1 MKKSRRMPRH
11 AEITEYAEKVTIAFL
26 YIILLLAIILF
37 VTEALP
43 MDMVSILMLLTLALA
58 GIVTPAEAFLGFSD
72 PVIVTLTSFFVI
84 SAALFNTGVVEAIGQ
99 RLHRI
104 AGESDSKLLIVTML
118 TASSIAAFMSN
129 VVTTAVLM
137 PGVIAIAKRLKKPA
151 SMFLMPL
158 AFGAVLGGKCTLA
171 GSPTNLAVS
180 GLLPKY
186 GLEPFALF
194 EFAPIGVPLVIT
206 GALYMILLG
215 SRLLPSRGNGQQEER
230 PEKDYLTELVVL
242 AGSPLNH
249 RTLAEADFRGRY
261 ELHIIGIVR
270 EGERLLPHGDAVL
283 RSGDLLLVSGKP
295 DKILSIKESQGL
307 GIKSDTMS
315 DQGAYPGG
323 ATTAANAQ
331 TDERDGAETVI
342 VEAILAPNSTF
353 TDRTLRRIHFRSR
366 YGADVLAIYR
376 HNQALYENLEDI
388 QLKVGDILLV
398 QGSRRRIN
406 SLREDPNF
414 LALDDVQHT
423 PLKKHKAV
431 WAVAIF
437 IATAVTAGLNL
448 APLALVALS
457 GATAMLLAGCIT
469 AREAY
474 ARVEWPII
482 VLIAATLPMGLAMEK
497 TGAAKLAAQY
507 VTQYL
512 GNYGPIVVMGGFF
525 LFAVAL
531 TQTMV
536 NAAVALLLTPIAIN
550 VAQQLQVNPRAFA
563 MTIAIAASTSFATP
577 LEPACAIV
585 YGPGRYR
592 FADYVRVGGIL
603 TICVM
608 IVTLLVIPVFWP
620 LR

>member
-1 MKKSRRMPRH
+1 V
-11 AEITEYAEKVTIAFL
+11 AIAFVF
-26 YIILLLAIILF
+26 IILLIAIILF

-43 MDMVSILMLLTLALA
+43 MEMVAILMMLSLTLG
-58 GIVTPAEAFLGFSD
+58 GIITPAEAFQGFGD
-72 PVIVTLTSFFVI
+72 PVIITLTSFFVI
-84 SAALFNTGVVEAIGQ
+84 SAALFNTGVVEAIG
-99 RLHRI
+99 HRI
-104 AGESDSKLLIVTML
+104 HRLAGDGETKLLVIMML

-137 PGVIAIAKRLKKPA
+137 PGVIAIAKRIKAPA

-171 GSPTNLAVS
+171 GSPTNLAVN
-180 GLLPKY
+180 GLLSKY
-186 GLEPFALF
+186 GLEPLGLF
-194 EFAPIGVPLVIT
+194 GFAPIGIPLVIT
-206 GALYMILLG
+206 GILYMVLLG
-215 SRLLPSRGNGQQEER
+215 SRLLPWRMNGLGAEGR
-230 PEKDYLTELVVL
+230 AEKDYLTELVVPPH
-242 AGSPLNH
+242 SPLIS
-249 RTLAEADFRGRY
+249 RTLAEADFRGKY

-270 EGERLLPHGDAVL
+270 GGERVLPYGEAILRPGDV
-283 RSGDLLLVSGKP
+283 LLVRGKP

-307 GIKSDTMS
+307 DIKSDTMS
-315 DQGAYPGG
+315 VHESQAGAAPY
-323 ATTAANAQ
+323 
-331 TDERDGAETVI
+331 DGRHDGREDAEMAI
-342 VEAILAPNSTF
+342 VEAIIAPNSTF
-353 TDRTLRRIHFRSR
+353 VGRTLRRIHFRSR

-376 HNQALYENLEDI
+376 HDQALYENLEDI
-388 QLKVGDILLV
+388 ELKVGDMLLI
-398 QGSRRRIN
+398 QGRRRRIN

-414 LALDDVQHT
+414 LTLDDVRHT
-423 PLKKHKAV
+423 PLRKNKAA

-437 IATAVTAGLNL
+437 IGVAVTAALNL
-448 APLALVALS
+448 APLALCSLA

-474 ARVEWPII
+474 ARVHWPII

-507 VTQYL
+507 VTRHL
-512 GNYGPIVVMGGFF
+512 GGYGPVVVMGGFF
-525 LFAVAL
+525 IFAVAL

-536 NAAVALLLTPIAIN
+536 NAAAALLLTPIAIN
-550 VAQQLQVNPRAFA
+550 VAQQLHVNPRAFA
-563 MTIAIAASTSFATP
+563 ITIAIAASTSFATP

-592 FADYVRVGGIL
+592 FSDYVRVGGIL

-608 IVTLLVIPVFWP
+608 AVTLLVIPIFWP

>member
-1 MKKSRRMPRH
+1 
-11 AEITEYAEKVTIAFL
+11 VTVAFV
-26 YIILLLAIILF
+26 YIILLLAIFLF

-43 MDMVSILMLLTLALA
+43 MDMVAVLMLLTLALA
-58 GIVTPAEAFLGFSD
+58 GIVTPAEAFVGFSD
-72 PVIVTLTSFFVI
+72 PVIITLTSFFVI
-84 SAALFNTGVVEAIGQ
+84 SAALFNTGVIEAIGH

-104 AGESDSKLLIVTML
+104 AGESELRLLAVIML

-137 PGVIAIAKRLKKPA
+137 PGVIAIAKRLKQPA
-151 SMFLMPL
+151 SIFLMPL
-158 AFGAVLGGKCTLA
+158 AFAAVLGGKCTLA
-171 GSPTNLAVS
+171 GSPTNLAVN

-215 SRLLPSRGNGQQEER
+215 SRLLPKRGNGQAPEER

-242 AGSPLNH
+242 PGSPLNA
-249 RTLAEADFRGRY
+249 RTLAEADFRGKY
-261 ELHIIGIVR
+261 QLHIIGIVR
-270 EGERLLPHGDAVL
+270 DGERVLPHGDAVL
-283 RSGDLLLVSGKP
+283 RPGDLLLVSGKP
-295 DKILSIKESQGL
+295 DKILSIKDSQGL
-307 GIKSDTMS
+307 DIKSDTMS
-315 DQGAYPGG
+315 DQGG
-323 ATTAANAQ
+323 ATTAQMAM
-331 TDERDGAETVI
+331 RDGRDDAETVI

-388 QLKVGDILLV
+388 QLKVGDILLI
-398 QGSRRRIN
+398 QGRRRRIN

-536 NAAVALLLTPIAIN
+536 NAAAALLLTPIAIN

-563 MTIAIAASTSFATP
+563 MSIAIAASTSFATP

-592 FADYVRVGGIL
+592 FADYARVGGIL

-608 IVTLLVIPVFWP
+608 IVTLLVIPIFWP

>member
-1 MKKSRRMPRH
+1 V
-11 AEITEYAEKVTIAFL
+11 AIAFVF
-26 YIILLLAIILF
+26 IILLIAIILF

-43 MDMVSILMLLTLALA
+43 MDMVAILMLLAMTL
-58 GIVTPAEAFLGFSD
+58 GGVITPAEAFLGFGD
-72 PVIVTLTSFFVI
+72 PVIITLTSFFII
-84 SAALFNTGVVEAIGQ
+84 STALFNTGVVEAIGH
-99 RLHRI
+99 RLHRL
-104 AGESDSKLLIVTML
+104 AGESEIRMLVVTML

-137 PGVIAIAKRLKKPA
+137 PGVIAIAKRIKAPA

-171 GSPTNLAVS
+171 GSPTNLAVN
-180 GLLPKY
+180 GLMPRY
-186 GLEPFALF
+186 GLAPFGLF
-194 EFAPIGVPLVIT
+194 EFAPIGIPIVIT
-206 GALYMILLG
+206 GVLYMVMIG
-215 SRLLPSRGNGQQEER
+215 SHLLPRRMNGLGAEAR
-230 PEKDYLTELVVL
+230 AEKDYLTELVVPPN
-242 AGSPLNH
+242 SPLID
-249 RTLAEADFRGRY
+249 RTLAEADFRGKY

-270 EGERLLPHGDAVL
+270 RGDRVLPHGEAIL
-283 RSGDLLLVSGKP
+283 LPGDVLLVRGKP

-307 GIKSDTMS
+307 DIKSDTMS
-315 DQGAYPGG
+315 VHEAHAFAQRREGG
-323 ATTAANAQ
+323 S
-331 TDERDGAETVI
+331 DGKEDADMAI
-342 VEAILAPNSTF
+342 VEAIIAPNSTF
-353 TDRTLRRIHFRSR
+353 VGRTLRQIHFRSR

-376 HNQALYENLEDI
+376 HDQALYENLEDI
-388 QLKVGDILLV
+388 QMRVGDMLLI
-398 QGSRRRIN
+398 QGRHRRIN

-414 LALDDVQHT
+414 LTLDDVPHT
-423 PLKKHKAV
+423 PLRQNKAA

-437 IATAVTAGLNL
+437 AGVAVTAGLNL
-448 APLALVALS
+448 APLALCSLA
-457 GATAMLLAGCIT
+457 GAASMLLAGCIT

-474 ARVEWPII
+474 ARVNWPII

-497 TGAAKLAAQY
+497 TGAAKLVAQY
-507 VTQYL
+507 VTLLL
-512 GNYGPIVVMGGFF
+512 GNYGPVVVMGGFF

-536 NAAVALLLTPIAIN
+536 NAAAALLLTPIAIN
-550 VAQQLQVNPRAFA
+550 VAQQLHVNPRPFA

-592 FADYVRVGGIL
+592 FADYIRVGGIL

-608 IVTLLVIPVFWP
+608 AVTLLVIPIFWP

>member
-1 MKKSRRMPRH
+1 MRDRNYC
-11 AEITEYAEKVTIAFL
+11 AIKVTIAFVF
-26 YIILLLAIILF
+26 IILLIAIILF

-43 MDMVSILMLLTLALA
+43 MDMVAILMLLSLAV
-58 GIVTPAEAFLGFSD
+58 GRVITPAEAFLGFGD
-72 PVIVTLTSFFVI
+72 PVIITLTSFFVI
-84 SAALFNTGVVEAIGQ
+84 SAALFNTGVIEAIGH
-99 RLHRI
+99 RLHRL
-104 AGESDSKLLIVTML
+104 AGDGESRLLIVMML

-137 PGVIAIAKRLKKPA
+137 PGVIAIAKRLKTPA
-151 SMFLMPL
+151 SIFLMPL

-171 GSPTNLAVS
+171 GSPTNLAVN

-186 GLEPFALF
+186 GLKPFGLF
-194 EFAPIGVPLVIT
+194 EFAPIGVPIVIT
-206 GALYMILLG
+206 GVLYMALLG
-215 SRLLPSRGNGQQEER
+215 SRLLPRRLNGLAAEGR
-230 PEKDYLTELVVL
+230 AEKDYLTELVVL
-242 AGSPLNH
+242 PDSPLIA
-249 RTLAEADFRGRY
+249 RTLAEADFRGKYDLR
-261 ELHIIGIVR
+261 IIGIVHG
-270 EGERLLPHGDAVL
+270 GERVLPHGEAVL
-283 RSGDLLLVSGKP
+283 RPGDILLVSGKP

-315 DQGAYPGG
+315 DQVAYPGG
-323 ATTAANAQ
+323 VATAR
-331 TDERDGAETVI
+331 TDGRDDSEPVI

-388 QLKVGDILLV
+388 QLKVGDMLLI
-398 QGSRRRIN
+398 QGRRRRIN

-414 LALDDVQHT
+414 LTLDDVRHT
-423 PLKKHKAV
+423 PLRKNKAA

-437 IATAVTAGLNL
+437 IGVAVTAGLNL
-448 APLALVALS
+448 APLALCSLA
-457 GATAMLLAGCIT
+457 GAAAMLLAGCIT

-482 VLIAATLPMGLAMEK
+482 VLIAATLPLGLAMEK
-497 TGAAKLAAQY
+497 TGAARLAAQH
-507 VTQYL
+507 VTRYL
-512 GNYGPIVVMGGFF
+512 GDYGPIVVMGGFF

-536 NAAVALLLTPIAIN
+536 NAAAALLLTPIAIN
-550 VAQQLQVNPRAFA
+550 VAQQLHVNPRAFA

-603 TICVM
+603 TVCVM
-608 IVTLLVIPVFWP
+608 AVTLLVIPIFWP
-620 LR
+620 L

>member
-1 MKKSRRMPRH
+1 
-11 AEITEYAEKVTIAFL
+11 
-26 YIILLLAIILF
+26 
-37 VTEALP
+37 LP
-43 MDMVSILMLLTLALA
+43 MDMVAILMLLALALG
-58 GIVTPAEAFLGFSD
+58 GIITPAEAFLGFGD
-72 PVIVTLTSFFVI
+72 PVIITLTSFFVI
-84 SAALFNTGVVEAIGQ
+84 SAALFNTGVVEAIGH
-99 RLHRI
+99 RLHRM
-104 AGESDSKLLIVTML
+104 AGDGETRLLVITML

-129 VVTTAVLM
+129 VVTTAVLL
-137 PGVIAIAKRLKKPA
+137 PGVIAIAKRLKTPA

-171 GSPTNLAVS
+171 GSPTNLAVN

-194 EFAPIGVPLVIT
+194 EFAPIGVPIVIT
-206 GALYMILLG
+206 GVLYMALLG
-215 SRLLPSRGNGQQEER
+215 SRLLPRRANGLAEEER
-230 PEKDYLTELVVL
+230 AEKDYLTELVVL
-242 AGSPLNH
+242 PNSPLIA
-249 RTLAEADFRGRY
+249 RTLAEADFRGKY

-270 EGERLLPHGDAVL
+270 DGERVLPHGEAIL
-283 RSGDLLLVSGKP
+283 RPGDMLLVRGKP
-295 DKILSIKESQGL
+295 DKILSIQESQGL
-307 GIKSDTMS
+307 DIKSDTMS
-315 DQGAYPGG
+315 VQEALSPRQPLPDGG
-323 ATTAANAQ
+323 ADAKMA
-331 TDERDGAETVI
+331 I
-342 VEAILAPNSTF
+342 VEAIIAPNSTF
-353 TDRTLRRIHFRSR
+353 VGRTLRRIHFRSR

-388 QLKVGDILLV
+388 QLRVGDMLLI
-398 QGSRRRIN
+398 QGRRRRIN

-414 LALDDVQHT
+414 LTLDDVPHT
-423 PLKKHKAV
+423 PLRKNKAA

-437 IATAVTAGLNL
+437 IGVAATAGLNL
-448 APLALVALS
+448 APIALCSLA
-457 GATAMLLAGCIT
+457 GATAMLLAGCIA

-482 VLIAATLPMGLAMEK
+482 VLIAATLPMGMAMEK

-507 VTQYL
+507 VTRYL
-512 GNYGPIVVMGGFF
+512 GDYGPIMVMGGLF
-525 LFAVAL
+525 LFAIAL

-536 NAAVALLLTPIAIN
+536 NAAAALLLTPIAIN

-592 FADYVRVGGIL
+592 FIDYVRVGGIL

-608 IVTLLVIPVFWP
+608 AVTLLVIPIFWP

>member
-1 MKKSRRMPRH
+1 
-11 AEITEYAEKVTIAFL
+11 VTIAFVF
-26 YIILLLAIILF
+26 IILLIAIILF

-43 MDMVSILMLLTLALA
+43 VDMVAVMMLLALTL
-58 GIVTPAEAFLGFSD
+58 GRVITPAEAFHGFGD
-72 PVIVTLTSFFVI
+72 PVIITLTSFFVI
-84 SAALFNTGVVEAIGQ
+84 SAALFNTGVVEAIGH
-99 RLHRI
+99 RLHRL
-104 AGESDSKLLIVTML
+104 AGDGETKLLVIMML

-137 PGVIAIAKRLKKPA
+137 PGVIAIAKRLKTPA
-151 SMFLMPL
+151 SIFLMPL

-171 GSPTNLAVS
+171 GSPTNLAVN

-186 GLEPFALF
+186 GLEPFGLF
-194 EFAPIGVPLVIT
+194 EFAPIGVPIVIT
-206 GALYMILLG
+206 GVLYMVLLG
-215 SRLLPSRGNGQQEER
+215 SRLLPWRVNGLTAEGR
-230 PEKDYLTELVVL
+230 AEKDYLTELVVL
-242 AGSPLNH
+242 PDSPLIA
-249 RTLAEADFRGRY
+249 RTLAEADFRGKY
-261 ELHIIGIVR
+261 ELRLIGIVR
-270 EGERLLPHGDAVL
+270 DGERVLPHGEAIL
-283 RSGDLLLVSGKP
+283 RPGDMLLVRGKP

-315 DQGAYPGG
+315 VQEAQAGAAPP
-323 ATTAANAQ
+323 
-331 TDERDGAETVI
+331 DGREDVQMAI
-342 VEAILAPNSTF
+342 VEAIIAPNSTF
-353 TDRTLRRIHFRSR
+353 VGRTLRRIHFRSR

-388 QLKVGDILLV
+388 QLRVGDMLLI
-398 QGSRRRIN
+398 QGRRRRIN

-414 LALDDVQHT
+414 LTLDDVRHT
-423 PLKKHKAV
+423 PLRKNKAA

-437 IATAVTAGLNL
+437 IGVAATAGLNL
-448 APLALVALS
+448 APIALCSLA

-482 VLIAATLPMGLAMEK
+482 VLIAATLPMGVAMEK

-507 VTQYL
+507 VTRHL
-512 GNYGPIVVMGGFF
+512 GDYGPIMVMGGFF

-536 NAAVALLLTPIAIN
+536 NAAAALLLTPIAIN
-550 VAQQLQVNPRAFA
+550 VAQQLQANPRAFA
-563 MTIAIAASTSFATP
+563 MTIAIAASASFATP
-577 LEPACAIV
+577 IEPACAIV

-592 FADYVRVGGIL
+592 FADYIRVGGIL

-608 IVTLLVIPVFWP
+608 AVTLLVIPIFWP

>member
-1 MKKSRRMPRH
+1 V
-11 AEITEYAEKVTIAFL
+11 AIAFVF
-26 YIILLLAIILF
+26 IVLLLAIILF

-43 MDMVSILMLLTLALA
+43 MDMVAILALLSLA
-58 GIVTPAEAFLGFSD
+58 LGGVITPAEAFLGFGD
-72 PVIVTLTSFFVI
+72 PVIITLTSFFVI
-84 SAALFNTGVVEAIGQ
+84 SAALFNTGVVEAIGH
-99 RLHRI
+99 RLYRF
-104 AGESDSKLLIVTML
+104 AGDGDTKLLVIMML

-137 PGVIAIAKRLKKPA
+137 PGVIAIAKRLNAPA

-171 GSPTNLAVS
+171 GSPTNLAVN

-186 GLEPFALF
+186 GLEPFGLF
-194 EFAPIGVPLVIT
+194 EFAPIGFPLVLT
-206 GALYMILLG
+206 GVIYMVLLG
-215 SRLLPSRGNGQQEER
+215 SRLLPRRGNGLAAEGR
-230 PEKDYLTELVVL
+230 AEKDYLTELVVL
-242 AGSPLNH
+242 PDSPLIA
-249 RTLAEADFRGRY
+249 RTLAEADFRGKY
-261 ELHIIGIVR
+261 ELRIIGIVHG
-270 EGERLLPHGDAVL
+270 GERVLPHGEAVL
-283 RSGDLLLVSGKP
+283 LPGDVLLVRGKP
-295 DKILSIKESQGL
+295 DKILSIKESQAL
-307 GIKSDTMS
+307 EIKSDTMS
-315 DQGAYPGG
+315 VQE
-323 ATTAANAQ
+323 AQ
-331 TDERDGAETVI
+331 TDALPHDGRRDGRDVEMAI
-342 VEAILAPNSTF
+342 VEAIIAPNSTF
-353 TDRTLRRIHFRSR
+353 VGRSLRQIHFRSR

-376 HNQALYENLEDI
+376 HEQALYENLEDI
-388 QLKVGDILLV
+388 QLRVGDMLLI
-398 QGSRRRIN
+398 QGRRRRID

-414 LALDDVQHT
+414 LTLDDVPHT
-423 PLKKHKAV
+423 RLRKNKAA

-437 IATAVTAGLNL
+437 VGVAVTAGLNL
-448 APLALVALS
+448 APIALCSLA

-474 ARVEWPII
+474 ARVEWQVI
-482 VLIAATLPMGLAMEK
+482 VLIAATLPLGLAMEK
-497 TGAAKLAAQY
+497 TGAAKLAAQQ
-507 VTQYL
+507 VTRYL
-512 GNYGPIVVMGGFF
+512 GDYGPIVVMGGFF

-536 NAAVALLLTPIAIN
+536 NAAAALLLTPIAIN
-550 VAQQLQVNPRAFA
+550 VAQQLHVNPRAFA

-608 IVTLLVIPVFWP
+608 AVTLLVIPIFWP

>member
-1 MKKSRRMPRH
+1 
-11 AEITEYAEKVTIAFL
+11 VTIAFVF
-26 YIILLLAIILF
+26 IILLIAIILF

-43 MDMVSILMLLTLALA
+43 MDMVAILALLSLALA
-58 GIVTPAEAFLGFSD
+58 GVITPAEAFLGFGD
-72 PVIVTLTSFFVI
+72 PVIITLTSFFVI
-84 SAALFNTGVVEAIGQ
+84 SAALFNTGVVEAIGH
-99 RLHRI
+99 RLHRL
-104 AGESDSKLLIVTML
+104 AGDGETKLLVVMML

-137 PGVIAIAKRLKKPA
+137 PGVIAIAKRLRTPA

-171 GSPTNLAVS
+171 GSPTNLAVN

-186 GLEPFALF
+186 GLKPFGLF
-194 EFAPIGVPLVIT
+194 EFAPIGVPIVIT
-206 GALYMILLG
+206 GVLYMALLG
-215 SRLLPSRGNGQQEER
+215 SRLLPRRLNGLAAEGR
-230 PEKDYLTELVVL
+230 AEKDYLTELVVL
-242 AGSPLNH
+242 PDSPLIA
-249 RTLAEADFRGRY
+249 RTLAEADFRGKYDLR
-261 ELHIIGIVR
+261 IIGIVHG
-270 EGERLLPHGDAVL
+270 GERVLPHGEAVL
-283 RSGDLLLVSGKP
+283 RPGDVLLVRGKP

-315 DQGAYPGG
+315 FQETQTGAAPH
-323 ATTAANAQ
+323 
-331 TDERDGAETVI
+331 DGMPDGRPDGRPDSRKDTETVI
-342 VEAILAPNSTF
+342 VEAIIAPNSTF
-353 TDRTLRRIHFRSR
+353 VGRTLRQIHFRSR

-376 HNQALYENLEDI
+376 HDQALYENLEDI
-388 QLKVGDILLV
+388 QLRVGDMLLI
-398 QGSRRRIN
+398 QGRRRRVN

-414 LALDDVQHT
+414 LTLDDVPHT
-423 PLKKHKAV
+423 RLRKNKAA

-437 IATAVTAGLNL
+437 VGVAVTAGLNL
-448 APLALVALS
+448 APIALCSLA

-482 VLIAATLPMGLAMEK
+482 VLIAATLPLGVAMEK
-497 TGAAKLAAQY
+497 TGAARLAAQH
-507 VTQYL
+507 VTRHL
-512 GNYGPIVVMGGFF
+512 GDYGPVVVMGGFF

-536 NAAVALLLTPIAIN
+536 NAAAALLLTPIAIN
-550 VAQQLQVNPRAFA
+550 VAQQLHVNPRAFA
-563 MTIAIAASTSFATP
+563 MTIAIAASTSFTTP

-608 IVTLLVIPVFWP
+608 AVTLLVIPIFWP

>member
-1 MKKSRRMPRH
+1 M
-11 AEITEYAEKVTIAFL
+11 AIAFVF
-26 YIILLLAIILF
+26 IVLLIAIILF

-43 MDMVSILMLLTLALA
+43 MDMVAMLMLLSLAL
-58 GIVTPAEAFLGFSD
+58 GRVITPAEAFLGFGD
-72 PVIVTLTSFFVI
+72 PVIITLTSFFVI
-84 SAALFNTGVVEAIGQ
+84 SAALFNTGVVEAIGH
-99 RLHRI
+99 RLHRL
-104 AGESDSKLLIVTML
+104 AGDGETKLLVIMML

-137 PGVIAIAKRLKKPA
+137 PGVIAIAKRIKAPA

-171 GSPTNLAVS
+171 GSPTNLAVN

-186 GLEPFALF
+186 GLEPFGLF

-206 GALYMILLG
+206 GALYMALLG
-215 SRLLPSRGNGQQEER
+215 SRLLPRRVNGLAAEGR
-230 PEKDYLTELVVL
+230 AEKDYLTELVVPS
-242 AGSPLNH
+242 GSPLIA
-249 RTLAEADFRGRY
+249 RTLAEADFRGKY

-270 EGERLLPHGDAVL
+270 DGERVLPHGEAIL
-283 RSGDLLLVSGKP
+283 RPGDLLLVRGKP
-295 DKILSIKESQGL
+295 DKILSIKEGQGL
-307 GIKSDTMS
+307 EIKSDTMS
-315 DQGAYPGG
+315 DQEAQAGEAPRDGRYDGRGG
-323 ATTAANAQ
+323 AEMA
-331 TDERDGAETVI
+331 I
-342 VEAILAPNSTF
+342 VEAIIAPNSTF
-353 TDRTLRRIHFRSR
+353 VGRTLRQIHFRSR

-376 HNQALYENLEDI
+376 HDQELYENLEDI
-388 QLKVGDILLV
+388 QLRVGDMLLI
-398 QGSRRRIN
+398 QGRRRRIN

-414 LALDDVQHT
+414 LTLDDVPHT
-423 PLKKHKAV
+423 RLRKDKAA

-437 IATAVTAGLNL
+437 IGVAVTAGLNL
-448 APLALVALS
+448 APLALCSLA
-457 GATAMLLAGCIT
+457 GAAAMLLAGCIT
-469 AREAY
+469 ARQAY

-482 VLIAATLPMGLAMEK
+482 VLIAATLPTGVAMEK
-497 TGAAKLAAQY
+497 TGAAKLAAQH
-507 VTQYL
+507 VTRHL
-512 GNYGPIVVMGGFF
+512 GDFGPIVVMGGFF

-536 NAAVALLLTPIAIN
+536 NAAAALLLTPIAIN
-550 VAQQLQVNPRAFA
+550 VAQQLSVNPRAFA
-563 MTIAIAASTSFATP
+563 MAIAIGASTSFATP

-608 IVTLLVIPVFWP
+608 AVTLLVIPIFWP

>member
-1 MKKSRRMPRH
+1 
-11 AEITEYAEKVTIAFL
+11 VTIAFVF
-26 YIILLLAIILF
+26 IILLIAIILY

-43 MDMVSILMLLTLALA
+43 MDMVAILALLSLALA
-58 GIVTPAEAFLGFSD
+58 GVITPAEAFLGFGD
-72 PVIVTLTSFFVI
+72 PVIITLTSFFVI
-84 SAALFNTGVVEAIGQ
+84 SAALFNTGVVEAIGH
-99 RLHRI
+99 RLHRL
-104 AGESDSKLLIVTML
+104 AGDGETKLLVIMML

-137 PGVIAIAKRLKKPA
+137 PGVIAIAKRLKTPA

-171 GSPTNLAVS
+171 GSPTNLAVN

-194 EFAPIGVPLVIT
+194 EFAPVGVPIVIT
-206 GALYMILLG
+206 GVLYMVLLG
-215 SRLLPSRGNGQQEER
+215 SRLLPRRMNGRAAEGR
-230 PEKDYLTELVVL
+230 AEKDYLTELVVL
-242 AGSPLNH
+242 PDSPMIA
-249 RTLAEADFRGRY
+249 RTLAEADFRGKY
-261 ELHIIGIVR
+261 ELRIIGIVR
-270 EGERLLPHGDAVL
+270 DGERVLPHGEAIL
-283 RSGDLLLVSGKP
+283 RPGDMLLVRGKP

-315 DQGAYPGG
+315 FQE
-323 ATTAANAQ
+323 AQ
-331 TDERDGAETVI
+331 TRAAPHDGRPDGRPDGRKDTETVI
-342 VEAILAPNSTF
+342 VEAIIAPNSTF
-353 TDRTLRRIHFRSR
+353 VGRTLRQIHFRSR

-376 HNQALYENLEDI
+376 HDQALYENLEDI
-388 QLKVGDILLV
+388 QLRVGDMLLI
-398 QGSRRRIN
+398 QGRRRRID

-414 LALDDVQHT
+414 LTLDDVPHT
-423 PLKKHKAV
+423 RLRKNKAA

-437 IATAVTAGLNL
+437 IGVAVTAGLNL
-448 APLALVALS
+448 APIALCSLA

-482 VLIAATLPMGLAMEK
+482 VLIAATLPLGVAMEK
-497 TGAAKLAAQY
+497 TGAARLAAQH
-507 VTQYL
+507 VTRYL
-512 GNYGPIVVMGGFF
+512 GDYGPIVVMGGFF

-536 NAAVALLLTPIAIN
+536 NAAAALLLTPIAIN
-550 VAQQLQVNPRAFA
+550 VAQQLHVNPRAFA

-608 IVTLLVIPVFWP
+608 AVTLLVIPIFWP